1 MDVVTGFI
9 TSNSMVSYLYIY
21 RYTPMDNP
29 FYWYLTTRDILR
41 ETSRDCYSIT
51 HGIYIYYLLVF
62 ILSESILFTS
72 VFWVLLHIIL
82 STYSSIY
89 ESILIPE
96 PCELTYGTTL
106 LLSNAGISI
115 GTVYTSRDSTG
126 VLHWNVT
133 TSLVW
138 SLLFLVLQVSEFS
151 VLGVYTNDSYT
162 GTVYIC
168 ISGLHLIHIL
178 VGITIVGVSSG
189 TGYSIDI
196 IPVDTT
202 SMDIYSTLDYSY
214 YHLIELV
221 YIYIYLIL
229 YYYYYGLYT
238 CTIPT
243 SYHILSIST
252 SSVYY

>member
-1 MDVVTGFI
+1 
-9 TSNSMVSYLYIY
+9 
-21 RYTPMDNP
+21 MDNP
-29 FYWYLTTRDILR
+29 FYWSPNLQDIIR
-41 ETSRDCYSIT
+41 ETSRGCYSVT

-62 ILSESILFTS
+62 MLSESILFTTLPWAVS
-72 VFWVLLHIIL
+72 HIIL
-82 STYSSIY
+82 SSYHTPY
-89 ESILIPE
+89 ESQVTPE

-178 VGITIVGVSSG
+178 VGVCIVGVSSG
-189 TGYSIDI
+189 TGYSMDI

-214 YHLIELV
+214 
-221 YIYIYLIL
+221 
-229 YYYYYGLYT
+229 
-238 CTIPT
+238 
-243 SYHILSIST
+243 
-252 SSVYY
+252 

>member
-1 MDVVTGFI
+1 MVMEYRDPNREYPGILGVYSGMDVVTGFI

-29 FYWYLTTRDILR
+29 FYWYPSLRDILR
-41 ETSRDCYSIT
+41 ETSRGCYSIT

-62 ILSESILFTS
+62 ILSESILFTT
-72 VFWVLLHIIL
+72 VFWILLHIIL
-82 STYSSIY
+82 SSYYILY

-138 SLLFLVLQVSEFS
+138 SLLFLSIQVSEFS

-178 VGITIVGVSSG
+178 VGVCIVGVSSG
-189 TGYSIDI
+189 TGYSMDI
-196 IPVDTT
+196 IPIDTT

-214 YHLIELV
+214 
-221 YIYIYLIL
+221 
-229 YYYYYGLYT
+229 
-238 CTIPT
+238 
-243 SYHILSIST
+243 
-252 SSVYY
+252 

>member
-29 FYWYLTTRDILR
+29 FYWSPSPRDILR
-41 ETSRDCYSIT
+41 ETSRGCYSIT

-62 ILSESILFTS
+62 ILSESILFTT

-82 STYSSIY
+82 SSYYILY

-178 VGITIVGVSSG
+178 VGVCIVGVSSG
-189 TGYSIDI
+189 TGYSMDI

-214 YHLIELV
+214 
-221 YIYIYLIL
+221 
-229 YYYYYGLYT
+229 
-238 CTIPT
+238 
-243 SYHILSIST
+243 
-252 SSVYY
+252 